1 MKRSQAKEK
10 FSCNRTAVIE
20 AGTYEFAKHLFEKR
34 ESIAE
39 TGIKQMWK
47 MYEPGFTEAKLGK
60 RLQLDAEKIS
70 FTD

>member
-1 MKRSQAKEK
+1 MKRSQTKKK

-34 ESIAE
+34 DSIGE
-39 TGIKQMWK
+39 TDIKQMWK
-47 MYEPGFTEAKLGK
+47 MYEPGFPEAKLGK

-70 FTD
+70 FED